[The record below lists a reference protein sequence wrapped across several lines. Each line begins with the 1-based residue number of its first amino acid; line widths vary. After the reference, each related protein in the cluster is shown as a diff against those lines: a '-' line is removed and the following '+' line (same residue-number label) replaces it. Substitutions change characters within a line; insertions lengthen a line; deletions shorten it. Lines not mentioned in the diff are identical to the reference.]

1 MPIIKNK
8 KGKHISSIK
17 IKLNPVILGQIES
30 YCQWAG
36 IYDLGYFFEKA
47 ANNLYFHDPEWL
59 IHQQL
64 KETILEAEAV
74 E

>member
-8 KGKHISSIK
+8 TGKDISSIK
-17 IKLNPVILGQIES
+17 IKLNPAVLEQIES
-30 YCQWAG
+30 YCEWAG

-59 IHQQL
+59 IHQKL
-64 KETILEAEAV
+64 MDTMLEAETV